1 MRKRAIAATMLLT
14 AAMAFTSCAKL
25 YEEETTETLKRPQTD
40 IEIPE
45 DNPWD
50 EVPDS
55 DLRGCAHCRAVRQG

>member
-1 MRKRAIAATMLLT
+1 
-14 AAMAFTSCAKL
+14 MAFTSCAKL

-55 DLRGCAHCRAVRQG
+55 NTGTGH